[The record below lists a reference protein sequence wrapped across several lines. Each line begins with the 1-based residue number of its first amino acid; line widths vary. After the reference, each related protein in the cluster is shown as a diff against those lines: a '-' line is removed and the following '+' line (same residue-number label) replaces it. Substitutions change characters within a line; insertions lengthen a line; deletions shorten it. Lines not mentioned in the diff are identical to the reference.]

1 MESQDVTAC
10 ACDERILTLPCF
22 CVGCV
27 AGLTVQAMLDIDEDE
42 LAQVIHPVSF
52 YRNKAR
58 YIKQVASI
66 LKTQAVELSGEEDP
80 EVIDIPDTFEGLLAL
95 PGIGPKM
102 AYLVMD
108 CAWHK

>member
-1 MESQDVTAC
+1 
-10 ACDERILTLPCF
+10 
-22 CVGCV
+22 
-27 AGLTVQAMLDIDEDE
+27 MLDIDENE
-42 LAQVIHPVSF
+42 LAQVIYPVGF

-66 LKTQAVELSGEEDP
+66 LKNQAPELTEEEQEEP
-80 EVIDIPDTFEGLLAL
+80 GVIDIPDTFEGLLAL
-95 PGIGPKM
+95 PGVGPKM